1 MFSLVKE
8 HRKALKQP
16 SLRSQSIYCYDL
28 KAESI
33 TSYFWLELSTVFDR
47 VHHNILIDPLESR
60 VDIKHTEFHS
70 TFYINCG
77 MLQGSNSGIISLSVH
92 AVLCRK
98 TLLLLQE
105 C

>member
-1 MFSLVKE
+1 M
-8 HRKALKQP
+8 
-16 SLRSQSIYCYDL
+16 

-33 TSYFWLELSTVFDR
+33 TLYFGLELSTVFDT
-47 VHHNILIDPLESR
+47 VDHNILIDPLESR

-70 TFYINCG
+70 PFYINCG
-77 MLQGSNSGIISLSVH
+77 MLQGSNLGMISVSVH
-92 AVLCRK
+92 TVLCQK